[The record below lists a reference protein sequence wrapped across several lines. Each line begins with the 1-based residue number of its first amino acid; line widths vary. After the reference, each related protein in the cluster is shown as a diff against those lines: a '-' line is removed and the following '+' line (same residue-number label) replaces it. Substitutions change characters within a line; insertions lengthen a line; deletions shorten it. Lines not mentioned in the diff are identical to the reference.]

1 MEYVSFPGVYD
12 TDWHAALRNRFIPA
26 QPETISGITSGFKTV
41 THYSMWES
49 GKINRFWNCI
59 IYYQS
64 WKNYQNYGTKG
75 FAAPEQ
81 YGEYELHTASD
92 IYAIGAIFSLY
103 IKKHSHKSSPAFRH
117 IAQKATRK
125 NPNKRYKSAGELQQA
140 LTRALKQKGNRK
152 EHLLKSI
159 SVVGAESGVGTTHI
173 AIALT
178 SFFNAGGANALY
190 REIQSEK
197 REKISNVVEQI
208 GRSREAE
215 CEEDIVI
222 CRNFRGSE
230 SIGSGEDTLIF
241 DYGAA
246 VEEACMEEAEITVL
260 VVNLSLW
267 KREASMKAWQTLRCV
282 PNLKI
287 ICNHSSPMEAR
298 EFAAFIGREVY
309 CYPRDTMPFDGGREK
324 EAFFTQ
330 MLSKEGR
337 R

>member
-1 MEYVSFPGVYD
+1 M
-12 TDWHAALRNRFIPA
+12 
-26 QPETISGITSGFKTV
+26 
-41 THYSMWES
+41 
-49 GKINRFWNCI
+49 
-59 IYYQS
+59 
-64 WKNYQNYGTKG
+64 
-75 FAAPEQ
+75 
-81 YGEYELHTASD
+81 
-92 IYAIGAIFSLY
+92 
-103 IKKHSHKSSPAFRH
+103 
-117 IAQKATRK
+117 
-125 NPNKRYKSAGELQQA
+125 
-140 LTRALKQKGNRK
+140 
-152 EHLLKSI
+152 
-159 SVVGAESGVGTTHI
+159 GAESGVGTTHI

-267 KREASMKAWQTLRCV
+267 KREASMKAWQTLHCV